1 MEILY
6 MNPKVYTF
14 KFKKF
19 HFCVKKRP
27 KIFDWWYDNNKMVVA
42 IYWLKIK
49 FEFPFSYSELE
60 DWEDSV
66 K

>member
-1 MEILY
+1 

-14 KFKKF
+14 KIGKF

-27 KIFDWWYDNNKMVVA
+27 KILDWWYETNKMVVV
-42 IYWLKIK
+42 IPWLK
-49 FEFPFSYSELE
+49 FRCEFPFMYTELE
-60 DWEDSV
+60 DWEDAV